1 MTRDHTPPFTPHV
14 WRSALVFDDY
24 QLVYVPVPKS
34 GSTSLLWAL
43 ADLAEL
49 QRDAFEQS
57 VKLEVTRA
65 LTVHDMSIWGKAH
78 RLETRRIREA
88 RRLFESENWLTF
100 TFVREPVRR
109 LWSAWV
115 SKILFQDPRFV
126 AAFGAEDWFPGVLVS
141 ADDIVASF
149 RRFVR
154 VLPERPASWHDPH
167 WSSQHELLGMSE
179 LRYGLIG
186 RVEDL
191 PAALAPIDAHLRN
204 HGRDGLHV
212 RRENE
217 SLLAFVPELLEP
229 DDWESCEV
237 FTRRDREAFGYDLQ
251 PRPRGDVDERWIR
264 DAELQLPAIQAV
276 VERNERIGD
285 LKHVATSSRGF

>member
-1 MTRDHTPPFTPHV
+1 MTRDHTPAFPPHV
-14 WRSALVFDDY
+14 WQNALVFDDY
-24 QLVYVPVPKS
+24 QLVYIPMPKA
-34 GSTSLLWAL
+34 GSTAILWAL

-57 VKLEVTRA
+57 LKLEMTRA

-78 RLETRRIREA
+78 RLDKRRIRDA

-115 SKILFQDPRFV
+115 SKILIRDPRFV
-126 AAFGAEDWFPGVLVS
+126 AAFGAEDWFPDVPVS

-179 LRYGLIG
+179 LQYGVVG

-191 PAALAPIDAHLRN
+191 PAALAPIDAHLGN
-204 HGRDGLHV
+204 HGRDGLQV

-217 SLLAFVPELLEP
+217 SLLSFVPELLES
-229 DDWESCEV
+229 DDWERCEV

-251 PRPRGDVDERWIR
+251 PRPRGDVDERWIG
-264 DAELQLPAIQAV
+264 DAELQLPALQAV

-285 LKHVATSSRGF
+285 LKHVATSSRAF